1 MANGIE
7 GRGPP
12 LIGTIQ
18 CKIGIDQYDLQKS
31 QAENGPLNLVRSWFN
46 DNTGK
51 VNDKKINTEEFIK
64 KEPNTMNTGLKGAPN
79 GIVDYT
85 GKWKV
90 YTYKTIDSPS

>member
-1 MANGIE
+1 MAIANEIDE
-7 GRGPP
+7 RGPP

-18 CKIGIDQYDLQKS
+18 CKIGIDQYDLQKL
-31 QAENGPLNLVRSWFN
+31 QTENGPLNLVRSWFN

-79 GIVDYT
+79 GIVD
-85 GKWKV
+85 
-90 YTYKTIDSPS
+90 